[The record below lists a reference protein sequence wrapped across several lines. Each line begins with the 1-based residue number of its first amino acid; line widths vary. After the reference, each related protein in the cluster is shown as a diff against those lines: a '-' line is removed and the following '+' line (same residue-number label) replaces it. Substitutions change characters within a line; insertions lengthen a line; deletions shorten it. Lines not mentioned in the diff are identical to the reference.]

1 MRIRVNG
8 DEREVAPGSTVATL
22 LDSLGLRPG
31 AVVVERNGVIVPRDA
46 FAATPLTEG
55 DALEVVRL
63 VGGG

>member
-8 DEREVAPGSTVATL
+8 DEREVAPESTVAAL

-31 AVVVERNGVIVPRDA
+31 AVVVERNGVIVSREA
-46 FAATPLTEG
+46 FAATPLADG
-55 DALEVVRL
+55 DALELVRL